1 MDFEFDD
8 LKREFL
14 AEAEGKVGEIRS
26 RFDEGF
32 PPKGEQLERMI
43 YLAHQLKGAG
53 GSYGFQTISTES
65 AELERELESM
75 NGGGDPS
82 GLESKVSERISR
94 IAEVIRLR
102 MQELSD
108 KAS

>member
-14 AEAEGKVGEIRS
+14 AEAEGKVNEIKS
-26 RFDEGF
+26 RLEATPPQAEDFD
-32 PPKGEQLERMI
+32 RMI

-65 AELERELESM
+65 AELERELESARE
-75 NGGGDPS
+75 NPAIQPS
-82 GLESKVSERISR
+82 LVERVTKIAQVIDESSR
-94 IAEVIRLR
+94 
-102 MQELSD
+102 ELA
-108 KAS
+108 K